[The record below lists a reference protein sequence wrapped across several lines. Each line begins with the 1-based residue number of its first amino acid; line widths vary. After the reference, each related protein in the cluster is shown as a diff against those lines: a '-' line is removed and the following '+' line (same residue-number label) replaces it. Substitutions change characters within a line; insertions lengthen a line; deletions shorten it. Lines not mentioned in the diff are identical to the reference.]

1 MGERAGMARQRRD
14 ADARLTGAAPAR
26 RLSNKWVVL
35 FLLLGI
41 GLFNQGDR
49 FLLAGLVEP
58 IKAEFRVGDG
68 FMGLLMGPAFAL
80 LYSLLAIPIARAADR
95 MSRIVIIVVGCM
107 VWSAFTAASGLAQG
121 PWTLAGARV
130 GVGIGEA
137 AFQAPA
143 YALIAAYFVPEQRGR
158 AFAIMGLN
166 TYIGQTLG
174 YVAGPA
180 LAANA
185 TWRYPFLVMGASGLV
200 IGLVAL
206 LLIREPRH
214 RVVHS
219 EAPPPRLSALAAQL
233 VGIASYRAMMAGMAL
248 GVLSGLSFGLWGPTL
263 FARAYA
269 MPIKEAST
277 LFGLAFGIAGLVGM
291 LSFGAIADRS
301 SKRDPTAPLRL
312 AALALAAATALIVIV
327 TWTPG
332 LGVARWLAVPCGL
345 LGGGWSVGVVVAL
358 QNLLPDRIRATG
370 TALGMLAVNLLGAV
384 GGPWLAGALSD
395 AVGGDPTHSL
405 RIGLSIV
412 MPLGFIGAWLIWRS
426 RRSLVADRERL
437 VELDG

>member
-1 MGERAGMARQRRD
+1 MLVVVAAVFSGLVGVVAPLQPPA
-14 ADARLTGAAPAR
+14 ADAA
-26 RLSNKWVVL
+26 
-35 FLLLGI
+35 
-41 GLFNQGDR
+41 
-49 FLLAGLVEP
+49 
-58 IKAEFRVGDG
+58 
-68 FMGLLMGPAFAL
+68 
-80 LYSLLAIPIARAADR
+80 
-95 MSRIVIIVVGCM
+95 
-107 VWSAFTAASGLAQG
+107 TASS
-121 PWTLAGARV
+121 
-130 GVGIGEA
+130 
-137 AFQAPA
+137 FQAG
-143 YALIAAYFVPEQRGR
+143 YLISDSNFFDSGSLSASDIQSF
-158 AFAIMGLN
+158 LN
-166 TYIGQTLG
+166 SKVSNCRPLYGMPCMRD
-174 YVAGPA
+174 YVAQSTPA

-200 IGLVAL
+200 IGLIAL

-214 RVVHS
+214 RIVHS

-291 LSFGAIADRS
+291 LSFGAIADSS

-412 MPLGFIGAWLIWRS
+412 MPLGFVGAWLIWRS